1 MVTIIPIPMK
11 CHRERS
17 CLAYLVALYLII
29 VRPLSAEEGHKVS
42 YKYQLYTED
51 DGRMEIPSHYFLVE
65 TSLAHDL
72 FVSAEVLTNIMTG
85 SSPTGLVDLNDPDKL
100 AFAEI
105 EDQRW
110 AYIVSLTKAIEDHA
124 FTFEYARSEE
134 NDYLSNGF
142 TLRTEHEFNEK
153 NTTLQLGLSYTD
165 DLVTAISLADE
176 LGKESFDFSIGL
188 TQLLTPKTILQAN
201 LTLGYSRGY
210 LGDPYKSIGRSETF
224 SIPGLPPFS
233 ERIAYFENRPDER
246 MRFVMRLGLLQYVES
261 LHGSF
266 DASYRLFQDDR
277 GLRAH
282 TIKLQWNQEIG
293 DKLVISPYYRFY
305 HQDAADY
312 YSVNLDG
319 SDTAP
324 NDDRGGRAP
333 FFSADYRL
341 SNFDAHTYGIKAE
354 YQVNDW
360 LMIDAGYERYIMSGN
375 DSSTP
380 SEAYPKANVLNL
392 GMSASF

>member
-1 MVTIIPIPMK
+1 MK
-11 CHRERS
+11 RHRDRP
-17 CLAYLVALYLII
+17 LLVYLIALYLII
-29 VRPLSAEEGHKVS
+29 VRPLQAEEGHKVS

-65 TSLAHDL
+65 TSLTDDL

-85 SSPTGLVDLNDPDKL
+85 SSPTGLVDLDNPDEL
-100 AFAEI
+100 QLAEI

-110 AYIVSLTKAIEDHA
+110 AYIVSLTKSIEDHA

-134 NDYLSNGF
+134 DDYISNGF
-142 TLRTEHEFNEK
+142 TLRTEHDFNEK
-153 NTTLQLGLSYTD
+153 NTTLQLGVSYTD
-165 DLVTAISLADE
+165 DLVTAVTLPGE
-176 LGKESFDFSIGL
+176 LDKESLDFSVGL
-188 TQLLTPKTILQAN
+188 TQLLSPKTILQAN
-201 LTLGYSRGY
+201 LTVGYSRGY
-210 LGDPYKSIGRSETF
+210 LGDPYKSIGRNETF
-224 SIPGLPPFS
+224 TIPGLPPFS

-246 MRFVMRLGLLQYVES
+246 LRTVFRLGLLHYFES

-266 DASYRLFQDDR
+266 DGSYRLFQDDR

-293 DKLVISPYYRFY
+293 EKLVISPYYRFY
-305 HQDAADY
+305 HQDEADY

-319 SDTAP
+319 SDTIP
-324 NDDRGGRAP
+324 NDERSGQAP

-375 DSSTP
+375 DAVTP
-380 SEAYPKANVLNL
+380 SAAYPKAHVINL
-392 GMSASF
+392 GLSASF

>member
-1 MVTIIPIPMK
+1 MK

-224 SIPGLPPFS
+224 SIRAYHLSLNASPTSRIVQMSACASSCASASSSTLSLCMAASMPPTVS
-233 ERIAYFENRPDER
+233 SKTTA
-246 MRFVMRLGLLQYVES
+246 
-261 LHGSF
+261 GS
-266 DASYRLFQDDR
+266 
-277 GLRAH
+277 
-282 TIKLQWNQEIG
+282 
-293 DKLVISPYYRFY
+293 
-305 HQDAADY
+305 
-312 YSVNLDG
+312 
-319 SDTAP
+319 
-324 NDDRGGRAP
+324 GRT
-333 FFSADYRL
+333 R
-341 SNFDAHTYGIKAE
+341 SNFSGIK
-354 YQVNDW
+354 
-360 LMIDAGYERYIMSGN
+360 R
-375 DSSTP
+375 
-380 SEAYPKANVLNL
+380 
-392 GMSASF
+392 SAIS